1 MSPAIDDVIKSS
13 RHRIIQGNLLWDE
26 DTLPRGADR
35 HVIIAMET
43 WINSG
48 EESRPTNWVQMAA
61 RDRQIRFNAVFTA
74 NTRSRFF
81 SWQRGGTVHNKWGER
96 GWVEYIFP
104 PFPSV
109 HREDDERMSEQPS
122 FIYSPRCFPNS
133 AVRYSSS
140 CVVGCAAIK
149 QPPLSLSCPVLPLS
163 TADMGANWWLT
174 MNFHSYSWLHEK
186 SVE

>member
-1 MSPAIDDVIKSS
+1 
-13 RHRIIQGNLLWDE
+13 
-26 DTLPRGADR
+26 
-35 HVIIAMET
+35 
-43 WINSG
+43 
-48 EESRPTNWVQMAA
+48 MAA

-104 PFPSV
+104 HFPSV

-149 QPPLSLSCPVLPLS
+149 QPPLSLSCPATVHCGHGSKLMTNNEFSFVFVAAREKRRIIPLGFLSPLS
-163 TADMGANWWLT
+163 PTPL
-174 MNFHSYSWLHEK
+174 YVLE
-186 SVE
+186 

>member
-104 PFPSV
+104 HFPSV

-149 QPPLSLSCPVLPLS
+149 QPPLSLSCPVLSCHCPLR
-163 TADMGANWWLT
+163 TWEQIDD
-174 MNFHSYSWLHEK
+174 
-186 SVE
+186 